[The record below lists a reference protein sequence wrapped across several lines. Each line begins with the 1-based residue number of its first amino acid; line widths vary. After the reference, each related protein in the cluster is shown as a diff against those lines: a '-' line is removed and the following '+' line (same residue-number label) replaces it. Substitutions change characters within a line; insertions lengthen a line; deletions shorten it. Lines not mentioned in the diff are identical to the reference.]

1 LINAYIGLGSNL
13 GNREANVRSAV
24 THLDSWDGVRVV
36 ALSSFYET
44 EPVGPVQPDYINAV
58 CAVKT
63 TLSARQLLNALLTIE
78 ARHGRKRS
86 IRWGPRTLDLDLLLY
101 GDAVINERDLV
112 VPHPHMHERRFVLEP
127 LCEIAPD
134 VVHPVFGLT
143 VRRLKERL
151 EGEQN
156 GGDTHKRQDA

>member
-1 LINAYIGLGSNL
+1 MIDAYIGLGSNL
-13 GNREANVRSAV
+13 GDREANVRSAV
-24 THLDSWDGVRVV
+24 AHLDSWDGVRVV
-36 ALSSFYET
+36 ALSSLYET

-58 CAVKT
+58 CAVRT
-63 TLSARQLLNALLTIE
+63 ALSARQLLNALLTIE

-112 VPHPHMHERRFVLEP
+112 VPHPHMHKRRFVLES

-143 VRRLKERL
+143 VRQLKERL
-151 EGEQN
+151 EGERD
-156 GGDTHKRQDA
+156 GGDTGKR

>member
-1 LINAYIGLGSNL
+1 LIYAYIGLGSNL

-24 THLDSWDGVRVV
+24 SHLDSWEGVRVV
-36 ALSSFYET
+36 ALSSLYET
-44 EPVGPVQPDYINAV
+44 EPIGPVQPDYINAV
-58 CAVKT
+58 CAVET
-63 TLSARQLLNALLTIE
+63 TLSARQLLHALLTIE

-101 GDAVINERDLV
+101 GDAVINEHDLV
-112 VPHPHMHERRFVLEP
+112 VPHPRMHKRRFVLEP

-143 VRRLKERL
+143 IRQLKERL
-151 EGEQN
+151 EREED
-156 GGDTHKRQDA
+156 GGDTRKR